1 MRRNTIETIQFKS
14 AKQYSTHLI
23 NIDATTI
30 ETKHAAMEGAVEK
43 FGEAALYPHKP
54 FGGINTQAF
63 KAGSKAVSQNAE
75 AKRLGLT
82 LEEAT
87 ALVETI
93 RLVNENRKTLWQD
106 YQCAYFGR
114 DVIKPKAEP
123 VVKSAEEIERLA
135 ELAAIT
141 TKRQEIADV
150 KKVVAAN
157 LKVAKAEQTI
167 AQVNG
172 GDTSEIDA
180 EVTELSETRDACT
193 RKSKELK
200 AEQDSLTRGK
210 RIESALD
217 MAQTLATKLNAI
229 EGDVGA
235 FDLDALIIKLQNL

>member
-1 MRRNTIETIQFKS
+1 LRRNTIETIQFKS

-63 KAGSKAVSQNAE
+63 KAGSKAVSQNNE
-75 AKRLGLT
+75 ATRLGLT

-114 DVIKPKAEP
+114 DVIKPKPAP
-123 VVKSAEEIERLA
+123 VEKSPEEIERLA
-135 ELAAIT
+135 ELASIANQ
-141 TKRQEIADV
+141 KREIADD
-150 KKVVAAN
+150 KREVADQ
-157 LKVAKAEQTI
+157 LKIKKAEKTI
-167 AQVNG
+167 AEVAG
-172 GDTSEIDA
+172 ADTSELDVEIDTL
-180 EVTELSETRDACT
+180 VTARDDCT
-193 RKSKELK
+193 RESKSLQ
-200 AEQDSLTRGK
+200 ADADALTRGK
-210 RIESALD
+210 RIESAVDL
-217 MAQTLATKLNAI
+217 ARQLATKLNGI
-229 EGDVGA
+229 EDGRSKMVA
-235 FDLDALIIKLQNL
+235 HILEFLEEA

>member
-1 MRRNTIETIQFKS
+1 
-14 AKQYSTHLI
+14 
-23 NIDATTI
+23 
-30 ETKHAAMEGAVEK
+30 MEGAVEK

-114 DVIKPKAEP
+114 DVIKPKPAP
-123 VVKSAEEIERLA
+123 VEKSPEEIERLA

-141 TKRQEIADV
+141 TKRQEVADDKKIIAG
-150 KKVVAAN
+150 K
-157 LKVAKAEQTI
+157 LKVAKAEKTI
-167 AQVNG
+167 AEVSG
-172 GDTSEIDA
+172 ADTSELDVEID
-180 EVTELSETRDACT
+180 TLETHRDICT
-193 RKSKELK
+193 RESKSLK
-200 AEQDSLTRGK
+200 QEQDSLTRGK

-217 MAQTLATKLNAI
+217 MAQTLATKLNGI